1 MAAWNEVADNKGMAG
16 VDDISVRRWER
27 NWEERLA
34 NLAADVRAN
43 RYKPS
48 QLRLRRIPKKRRGE
62 WRTLRI
68 PTVTDR
74 VLQRAV
80 YHVLSQVYEPVFLDC
95 SFGYRPGRGLREA
108 VQRILNLLLDFGTPV
123 QYSVFECLLDEKD
136 LAKMKKAVKRV
147 IRPKSD
153 RVRFYYLCA
162 TCVSKTEVT
171 SGAEVLSSKGE
182 TLVV

>member
-1 MAAWNEVADNKGMAG
+1 MADNRF
-16 VDDISVRRWER
+16 VLVVYDISNDRR
-27 NWEERLA
+27 
-34 NLAADVRAN
+34 
-43 RYKPS
+43 
-48 QLRLRRIPKKRRGE
+48 
-62 WRTLRI
+62 RTKLHN
-68 PTVTDR
+68 V
-74 VLQRAV
+74 
-80 YHVLSQVYEPVFLDC
+80 
-95 SFGYRPGRGLREA
+95 
-108 VQRILNLLLDFGTPV
+108 LLDFGTPV
-123 QYSVFECLLDEKD
+123 QYSVFECLLDEKS